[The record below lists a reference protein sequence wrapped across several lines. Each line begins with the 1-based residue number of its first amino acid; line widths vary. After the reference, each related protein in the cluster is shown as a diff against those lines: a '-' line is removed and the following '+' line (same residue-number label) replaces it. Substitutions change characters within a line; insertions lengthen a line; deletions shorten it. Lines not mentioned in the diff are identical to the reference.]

1 MHSNNDNTMLYKICI
16 VYDFKQKKNFSKLI
30 LRYLVWSHK
39 RFNIINRESL
49 VWNIIC
55 YEVFL
60 LYYYET
66 SVAKTFQKYRES
78 YTSN

>member
-1 MHSNNDNTMLYKICI
+1 M
-16 VYDFKQKKNFSKLI
+16 
-30 LRYLVWSHK
+30 
-39 RFNIINRESL
+39 
-49 VWNIIC
+49 WNIIC

-78 YTSN
+78 YTSNQFHSPLLGVGINTSLGLVKFTTFTTLSVIRMYIVIKEQ